1 MSVVVTVAGIAA
13 TSVSASVFSGVCAAA
28 AASLGMVVTQK
39 AEQAAQEADRQAL
52 TSEATRSQIDV
63 TVATEAA
70 LTELV
75 AERCSM
81 TFEGPN
87 IRMVVQRD
95 IRGKMTITAHG
106 EGISRAEVSKQAE
119 ALLGKIR
126 QQLAYRQVLQKMQQ
140 HGFQVSSEAQQADGT
155 VRVHIRKRRKR

>member
-13 TSVSASVFSGVCAAA
+13 SSVAAPVFSGICAAA
-28 AASLGMVVTQK
+28 AASLGMKMLSQ
-39 AEQAAQEADRQAL
+39 AEQASQQEEAATQAENIAQAE
-52 TSEATRSQIDV
+52 IDV

-70 LTELV
+70 LTEVV

-87 IRMVVQRD
+87 IRMVVARD
-95 IRGKMTITAHG
+95 IRGKMTVTAHG
-106 EGISRAEVSKQAE
+106 EGISREEVSKQAE
-119 ALLGKIR
+119 ALLGKVR

-140 HGFQVSSEAQQADGT
+140 HGFQVSSESQQTDGT